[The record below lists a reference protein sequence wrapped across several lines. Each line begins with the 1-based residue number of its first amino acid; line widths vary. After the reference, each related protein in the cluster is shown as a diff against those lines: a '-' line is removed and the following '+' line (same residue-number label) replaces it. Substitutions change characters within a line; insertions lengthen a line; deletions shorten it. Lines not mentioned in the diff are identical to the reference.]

1 VPAILTWSKSTS
13 DLTSTI
19 GTWLDADSGLKNGQR
34 QPPSNVSRFGWAIK
48 DTSSD
53 GIAQIVHY
61 QAGVGT
67 SGGILSRA
75 IGGATGEGLEEN
87 VRETYS
93 FLAINYR
100 EGDEI
105 FLVGFSRG
113 AWTARSVA
121 GMIGALGLL
130 TREGL
135 PMFPEIY
142 LDFERR
148 ADPNYVPRWPDVP
161 FPDKPPFDP
170 AYVTEL
176 QRRRLTRT
184 NIPIK
189 AVGVWDTVGKVFEKP
204 TMSKADKSSRKFG
217 YSSPTT
223 QPFGEDGDGNWAS
236 FQRVQLLRHIIASVY

>member
-1 VPAILTWSKSTS
+1 M
-13 DLTSTI
+13 
-19 GTWLDADSGLKNGQR
+19 
-34 QPPSNVSRFGWAIK
+34 SRFGWAIK

-53 GIAQIVHY
+53 GIPQIVHY

-148 ADPNYVPRWPDVP
+148 SDPDYVPRWPDVP
-161 FPDKPPFDP
+161 FPDKPPFEDP
-170 AYVTEL
+170 AYVAEL

-189 AVGVWDTVGKVFEKP
+189 AVGVWETVGKAVAKS
-204 TMSKADKSSRKFG
+204 TVSIADKSSRTFG
-217 YSSPTT
+217 YSTPITKSG
-223 QPFGEDGDGNWAS
+223 GEDGNGSRTS
-236 FQRVQLLRHIIASVY
+236 FQRIQLLRHNIAPVY

>member
-1 VPAILTWSKSTS
+1 
-13 DLTSTI
+13 
-19 GTWLDADSGLKNGQR
+19 
-34 QPPSNVSRFGWAIK
+34 VSRFGWAIK

-53 GIAQIVHY
+53 GIPQIVHY

-148 ADPNYVPRWPDVP
+148 SDPDYVPRWPDVP
-161 FPDKPPFDP
+161 FPDKPPFEDP
-170 AYVTEL
+170 AYVAEL

-189 AVGVWDTVGKVFEKP
+189 AVGVWETVGKAVAKS
-204 TMSKADKSSRKFG
+204 TVSIADKSSRTFG
-217 YSSPTT
+217 YSTPITKSG
-223 QPFGEDGDGNWAS
+223 GEDGNGSRTS
-236 FQRVQLLRHIIASVY
+236 FQRIQLLRHNIAPVY